1 MGIDERDDPGAYGS
15 VVFPVAPV
23 AARRVVPRSLLV
35 ALVVGG
41 LAFFA
46 GLQVGAW
53 GSADRTRSSVTPPV
67 PSPSAAAIVVTPS
80 ATAAPESLATDPP
93 APAPSTPGSS
103 DFVRG
108 FRPPDL
114 IAGVPGATGCTT
126 TPGQLEVPRTRRDGP
141 RMTFIRSWMTWCPI
155 PDGERQSFVL
165 GVIDAIVGRAPEST
179 YGFSTAA
186 TGSATALLPYAEGP
200 YAGTVTLSAD
210 AAGTGLAIAV
220 VLEERLAQ

>member
-23 AARRVVPRSLLV
+23 AARRALPRTLLV

-53 GSADRTRSSVTPPV
+53 GSADRTRASVTRPA
-67 PSPSAAAIVVTPS
+67 SSPS
-80 ATAAPESLATDPP
+80 ATAIAATPATTAAAEALAAEPA
-93 APAPSTPGSS
+93 APAPSPPGSS
-103 DFVRG
+103 EFVRD
-108 FRPPDL
+108 FRLPAL
-114 IAGVPGATGCTT
+114 IAGVPGATACTT

-141 RMTFIRSWMTWCPI
+141 RMTFVRSWMTWCPV

-165 GVIDAIVGRAPEST
+165 GVIDAIVARSPDAA

-186 TGSATALLPYAEGP
+186 TGSASALLPYAEGP